1 MIRIL
6 VATALAVH
14 LTALSVAAFET
25 RAKAAYVIDQTTGTV
40 LLNKN
45 ADEPLPPASMSKLMT
60 LYMAFEAI
68 ERGQLSM
75 TDELVV
81 SAYAN
86 SLGGSTMFL
95 KTGERV
101 TVEDLIRGII
111 VLSGNDACVVI
122 AEALSPDGTESGFAR
137 LMTRR
142 AQEMG
147 MTNSTF
153 VNSTGWP
160 APGHLMSMR
169 DLGLLAQRLLTDF
182 PEYYPMFSETEFLF
196 DANESANRF
205 NRNPLLKLGIG
216 ADGLKTGYTQEAGYG
231 LTGSAK
237 QGDRRVIFVLT
248 GLDTAAARAEESEAI
263 VNWAFRQFAQR
274 TLATA
279 GQRLAVADVWEGAEP
294 QVGLVPA
301 EDISVLIPVLAGR
314 EVAAEVVYTGPI
326 QAPVAAGTPLAEL
339 VLQPE
344 GLPEQRFALVAETDV
359 PHGGF
364 LARISTAALSLIQTV
379 RATPATEEGV

>member
-14 LTALSVAAFET
+14 LTALSVAAFES

>member
-6 VATALAVH
+6 AAAALLMPVALPVE
-14 LTALSVAAFET
+14 AFDT
-25 RAKAAYVIDQTTGTV
+25 RATSAYVIDHTTGTV

-81 SAYAN
+81 SAHAN
-86 SLGGSTMFL
+86 SFGGSTLFL
-95 KTGERV
+95 KQGERV
-101 TVEDLIRGII
+101 SVEDLVRGVI
-111 VLSGNDACVVI
+111 VLSGNDATVVI
-122 AEALSPDGTESGFAR
+122 AEALSPDGTEAGFSR

-153 VNSTGWP
+153 INASGWP
-160 APGHLMSMR
+160 AAGHRMSMR

-182 PEYYPMFSETEFLF
+182 PEYYPMFAEKEFLF
-196 DANESANRF
+196 DATESANRF
-205 NRNPLLKLGIG
+205 NRNPLLGLGIG
-216 ADGLKTGYTQEAGYG
+216 ADGLKTGHTQEAGFG

-237 QGDRRVIFVLT
+237 QGDRRIVFVVS
-248 GLDTAAARAEESEAI
+248 GIDTAAARAQESEAI

-274 TLATA
+274 TLAGAGERIATA
-279 GQRLAVADVWEGAEP
+279 RVWEGAEP
-294 QVGLVPA
+294 VVGLVPA
-301 EDISVLIPVLAGR
+301 EDISVLLPVLQGDS
-314 EVAAEVVYTGPI
+314 VDAEVVYTGPV
-326 QAPVAAGTPLAEL
+326 QAPIAAGTPLAEL
-339 VLQPE
+339 VFQPE
-344 GLPEQRFALVAETDV
+344 GLPEQRIPLVAETDV
-359 PHGGF
+359 AHGGF
-364 LARISTAALSLIQTV
+364 LARISTAALALIDTV
-379 RATPATEEGV
+379 RTPAAPEDGA

>member
-1 MIRIL
+1 M
-6 VATALAVH
+6 
-14 LTALSVAAFET
+14 
-25 RAKAAYVIDQTTGTV
+25 
-40 LLNKN
+40 
-45 ADEPLPPASMSKLMT
+45 
-60 LYMAFEAI
+60 
-68 ERGQLSM
+68 
-75 TDELVV
+75 
-81 SAYAN
+81 
-86 SLGGSTMFL
+86 
-95 KTGERV
+95 
-101 TVEDLIRGII
+101 
-111 VLSGNDACVVI
+111 
-122 AEALSPDGTESGFAR
+122 
-137 LMTRR
+137 
-142 AQEMG
+142 
-147 MTNSTF
+147 
-153 VNSTGWP
+153 
-160 APGHLMSMR
+160 
-169 DLGLLAQRLLTDF
+169 
-182 PEYYPMFSETEFLF
+182 
-196 DANESANRF
+196 
-205 NRNPLLKLGIG
+205 
-216 ADGLKTGYTQEAGYG
+216 
-231 LTGSAK
+231 
-237 QGDRRVIFVLT
+237 IFVLT